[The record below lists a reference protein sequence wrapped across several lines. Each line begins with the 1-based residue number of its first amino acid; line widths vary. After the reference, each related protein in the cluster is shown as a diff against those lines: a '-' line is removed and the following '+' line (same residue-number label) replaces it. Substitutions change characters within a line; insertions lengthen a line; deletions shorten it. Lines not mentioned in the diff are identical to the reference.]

1 MIEMTMLREPRTL
14 QDYLELEYP
23 FNVLADPDVGGYVI
37 EYPDLP
43 GCMTEI
49 DDLSELSEMAEE
61 ARRLWLT
68 TAFNQG
74 LDIPLPSYP
83 ETYSGKFNVRL
94 PKSLHRKLV
103 ASAEREGVSLNQHVV
118 SLLSEAV
125 TLCAVERRLSALEAT
140 LGVLTTDLEEDQ
152 VDDEPVDPKSAFFEN
167 PRAILSEP
175 R

>member
-1 MIEMTMLREPRTL
+1 MIEMTILNEPRTL

-23 FNVLADPDVGGYVI
+23 INVFADPDIGGYVI

-43 GCMTEI
+43 GCMTEVEV
-49 DDLSELSEMAEE
+49 LSELPEMAEE

-103 ASAEREGVSLNQHVV
+103 ESAEREGVSLNQHVV

-125 TLCAVERRLSALEAT
+125 TLCAIERRLTALEAS
-140 LGVLTTDLEEDQ
+140 LGAPTTDSDDDP
-152 VDDEPVDPKSAFFEN
+152 VDDEPVDPKTAFFEN
-167 PRAILSEP
+167 PRSILSNP